1 MIVEYL
7 ELGKKFL
14 DLVFVQIKESKNSA
28 LQSVP
33 TMLKIFLTIF
43 RKKKLSL
50 SLLYLFIGFF
60 QFTFPFFLDKTVLPH
75 LQIELK
81 ST

>member
-1 MIVEYL
+1 MEYL
-7 ELGKKFL
+7 EPGKKFL
-14 DLVFVQIKESKNSA
+14 DLVFMQIKESKNSA

-33 TMLKIFLTIF
+33 TMLKIFLTIL

-60 QFTFPFFLDKTVLPH
+60 QFTFPFLLDKTVLPH

>member
-1 MIVEYL
+1 MEYL

-14 DLVFVQIKESKNSA
+14 DLVFMQIKESKNIA

-33 TMLKIFLTIF
+33 TMLKIFLTIL

-50 SLLYLFIGFF
+50 SVLYLFIGFF
-60 QFTFPFFLDKTVLPH
+60 QFTFPFLLDKTVLPH

>member
-1 MIVEYL
+1 MEYL

-33 TMLKIFLTIF
+33 TMLKIFLTIL

-60 QFTFPFFLDKTVLPH
+60 QFTFPFLLDKTVLAH

>member
-1 MIVEYL
+1 MEYL

-14 DLVFVQIKESKNSA
+14 DLVFMQIKESKNSA

-60 QFTFPFFLDKTVLPH
+60 QFTFPFLLDKTVLPR
-75 LQIELK
+75 LQTELK